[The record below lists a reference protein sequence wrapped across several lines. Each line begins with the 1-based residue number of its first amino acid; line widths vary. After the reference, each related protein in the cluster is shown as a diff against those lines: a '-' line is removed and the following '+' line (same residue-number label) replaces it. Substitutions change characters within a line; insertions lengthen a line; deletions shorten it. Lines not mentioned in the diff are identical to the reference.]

1 MKKKTLKKRANRLF
15 SSLSISENGATCT
28 IGKPLHG
35 REIKSLVYAANKL
48 LPFEGFEDLLEYAT
62 FNKSRKYILDLDT
75 NGRLTIIRYCDAG
88 PDGLSYTYLQLLDF
102 ERRGRSLL

>member
-15 SSLSISENGATCT
+15 SSLSISDNGATCT
-28 IGKPLHG
+28 IGKPLRG

-48 LPFEGFEDLLEYAT
+48 LPFEGFEDLLKYAA

-88 PDGLSYTYLQLLDF
+88 LDGLSYTYLELLDL
-102 ERRGRSLL
+102 ERRGFRVL